1 MGERTA
7 NVQEMEI
14 GPTLEGLARVI
25 HERATERPEGS
36 YTVRLLAEGAGD
48 KLLSK
53 LAEES
58 SEIIMAC
65 KDDDQT
71 SCTTCWWCARSTASR
86 WESLPGSSTRG
97 GPRRACRPRA
107 ASR

>member
-36 YTVRLLAEGAGD
+36 YTVRLLAECAGD

-65 KDDDQT
+65 KDEDHDHIRYEMGDLLYHLLVVCEKYGVT
-71 SCTTCWWCARSTASR
+71 LGELAGELDA
-86 WESLPGSSTRG
+86 
-97 GPRRACRPRA
+97 RRA
-107 ASR
+107 